1 DQVISEITEYRI
13 LRENKF
19 NEEQTEIELLKR
31 EYTEKLKLV
40 AKDEAAT
47 ADLVEK
53 RDREVAAVQKKYQ
66 EEREEEEAAHYEKL
80 RFYLEDFYTWKIN
93 KIEEQAKKESLSEE
107 WKQDQIKQLEQEK
120 EEWGKRGL
128 IAFEE
133 EYAAEMSHLAELREL
148 GIATYSETAS
158 KAWEYY
164 DTLKAI
170 VEADGEESE
179 EEREL
184 LNIYRKRAQAAQLAV
199 NRESDTASYYETAK
213 FLDEGYFEWKKRR
226 IEEDVSLMNITEE
239 QKAIILKQNLEE
251 LQAEYDNFRF
261 NKDIFGQM
269 MDALDIPASHQA
281 RIINSFQE
289 LSKHVSSIW
298 QQMYANLS
306 SQRDHSLKQLEN
318 RAKKEHKTD
327 VWLAKEKEKVEEE
340 YAAKQK
346 QMKKTEQKMQIASAI
361 SNTAEGVTN
370 ALTLKPAWFAPVMAA
385 AALALGTAQVGLI
398 AQQKFWRGGLVR
410 GKGSDTSDS
419 NLVALSNNEYVIRAT
434 RVRELGVPF
443 LDALNSGSFDV
454 KKAVP
459 PIAPRPAKPVTSPQK
474 VVLVC
479 DGRELARAVTR
490 GNRRILST

>member
-1 DQVISEITEYRI
+1 MCPQSGSKCMQTSLPKETTPSNNSKTE
-13 LRENKF
+13 
-19 NEEQTEIELLKR
+19 Q
-31 EYTEKLKLV
+31 
-40 AKDEAAT
+40 
-47 ADLVEK
+47 
-53 RDREVAAVQKKYQ
+53 
-66 EEREEEEAAHYEKL
+66 
-80 RFYLEDFYTWKIN
+80 
-93 KIEEQAKKESLSEE
+93 
-107 WKQDQIKQLEQEK
+107 
-120 EEWGKRGL
+120 
-128 IAFEE
+128 
-133 EYAAEMSHLAELREL
+133 
-148 GIATYSETAS
+148 
-158 KAWEYY
+158 
-164 DTLKAI
+164 
-170 VEADGEESE
+170 
-179 EEREL
+179 
-184 LNIYRKRAQAAQLAV
+184 
-199 NRESDTASYYETAK
+199 
-213 FLDEGYFEWKKRR
+213 
-226 IEEDVSLMNITEE
+226 
-239 QKAIILKQNLEE
+239 
-251 LQAEYDNFRF
+251 
-261 NKDIFGQM
+261 
-269 MDALDIPASHQA
+269 
-281 RIINSFQE
+281 
-289 LSKHVSSIW
+289 
-298 QQMYANLS
+298 
-306 SQRDHSLKQLEN
+306 
-318 RAKKEHKTD
+318 KEHKTD